1 MGLTVTRRVGESV
14 FLEVAEGTTP
24 QELWEA
30 LQGGISVRLVAS
42 QNTRAK
48 LDITVPKRL
57 RIARE
62 ELCDAAAAD

>member
-14 FLEVAEGTTP
+14 ILEVAEGTTP

-30 LQGGISVRLVAS
+30 LQGGISVRLVVS
-42 QNTRAK
+42 QNTRAR
-48 LDITVPKRL
+48 LDFNVPQLL

-62 ELCDAAAAD
+62 ELVEADLD